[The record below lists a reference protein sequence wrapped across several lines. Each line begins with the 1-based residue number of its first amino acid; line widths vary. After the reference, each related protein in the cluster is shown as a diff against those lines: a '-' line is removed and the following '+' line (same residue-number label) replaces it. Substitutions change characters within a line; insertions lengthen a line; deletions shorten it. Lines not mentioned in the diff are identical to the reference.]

1 MEAQQPTGGKWVARA
16 VYGLLLLVL
25 VSVAWWAL
33 SESPPAEPPPLPA
46 ALSPV
51 PRPPPPPP
59 RDLDRDE
66 PPPLAV
72 QDEPLV
78 PPPSEPLVPSRPPL
92 PTVLTPR
99 PPKHPVDPDALARES
114 VLIDRARSEVKSEPE
129 TALKTLAEH
138 KQTFPGGPLTREAE
152 LVRVEALLRLGRRDE
167 AENLGRK
174 LTAHDPSG
182 PTGRTV
188 ERLLNDVR
196 AH

>member
-1 MEAQQPTGGKWVARA
+1 MARA

-72 QDEPLV
+72 QDELPV
-78 PPPSEPLVPSRPPL
+78 APPPEPLVPSRPPV

>member
-1 MEAQQPTGGKWVARA
+1 MEARQPTGGKWVARA

-33 SESPPAEPPPLPA
+33 SESTPSEPPPLPTA
-46 ALSPV
+46 RSPAS
-51 PRPPPPPP
+51 PPPPPPP

-72 QDEPLV
+72 QDEPAAPPQFESSV
-78 PPPSEPLVPSRPPL
+78 PARPPV

-99 PPKHPVDPDALARES
+99 PPKHPVDADALARES
-114 VLIDRARSEVKSEPE
+114 VLIDRARSEVKSDPE

-152 LVRVEALLRLGRRDE
+152 LVRVEALLRLGRREE

-174 LTAHDPSG
+174 LTVHDPSG

-188 ERLLNDVR
+188 QRLLNDVR